1 MKVNNQININ
11 NTTQKE
17 QPIELKKGEV
27 YPAQIK
33 ERLSSNEAIVQIKG
47 KDIRVV
53 FEDKVPAGQR
63 VLVQVVDAQEDI
75 VVRSAP
81 KQQGPVANE
90 PLLDTAL
97 SPELRQAVQIINSQG
112 TYLDKDII
120 SNIKVFMEKSKGTVE
135 QKIDTIKIM
144 SAKGLEFTQNQLK
157 AVHEALH
164 GENFANI
171 VEKISSQI
179 SKLSG
184 DKIAMPSTG
193 TVGPEKHIAEISD
206 SIKEI
211 LMNLRNDG
219 KTKEALKLLQQLILK
234 VDTFD
239 DISNQELSI
248 DSSKLDQIISTV
260 DSLQKLGMKT
270 TALNRLTTELDR
282 IISGSIEPVREE
294 TQVKA
299 LDNGDAEVLQ
309 GAQMALNLNGKDI
322 LITEVT
328 KRMAK
333 ATDDFKNSKREAV
346 KNIDNILK
354 MTKGTNQNVSD
365 YVKQNLEKTIDTI
378 DRAILKSDITLFTD
392 MSTEKKLMKVSSD
405 LATAREYITRGDN
418 EKASEILEKV
428 KSTLD
433 AMNWKPS
440 KTKVIHFISKA
451 NSLDTDIPTHQK
463 LSYNIGQLKSPGQN
477 IEASARKAFDNIRQM
492 GITNESDTAQFLASL
507 KGDASTE
514 KNSEALQNNMKSVIM
529 KLLDNPQEAQ
539 NAGLNPQSLEQAI
552 NSITGQQLLS
562 KSDNGQNIQTMFFNI
577 PINIAG
583 NAEGVKVYI
592 NGKKDREKIDWENC
606 SIFFLIETKKAGET
620 GIMLSASNRNLSVTF
635 KNDSQGLE
643 EKMKPLLSKLKE
655 NLKEVGY
662 NMGGINFTKL
672 NTEADKNNISLEA
685 KPSQHKNFVK
695 GIDTKI

>member
-1 MKVNNQININ
+1 
-11 NTTQKE
+11 
-17 QPIELKKGEV
+17 
-27 YPAQIK
+27 
-33 ERLSSNEAIVQIKG
+33 
-47 KDIRVV
+47 
-53 FEDKVPAGQR
+53 
-63 VLVQVVDAQEDI
+63 
-75 VVRSAP
+75 
-81 KQQGPVANE
+81 
-90 PLLDTAL
+90 
-97 SPELRQAVQIINSQG
+97 
-112 TYLDKDII
+112 
-120 SNIKVFMEKSKGTVE
+120 
-135 QKIDTIKIM
+135 
-144 SAKGLEFTQNQLK
+144 
-157 AVHEALH
+157 
-164 GENFANI
+164 
-171 VEKISSQI
+171 
-179 SKLSG
+179 
-184 DKIAMPSTG
+184 
-193 TVGPEKHIAEISD
+193 
-206 SIKEI
+206 
-211 LMNLRNDG
+211 LRNDG